1 MVVDDWYMYSYM
13 HMGIFRPK
21 QNDFPRLFVEG
32 TFDIWLVINRI
43 GVRICYDSK

>member
-1 MVVDDWYMYSYM
+1 MVDDWYMYSYM

-43 GVRICYDSK
+43 GVGIFDDSK